1 MPKLRHFG
9 WFSLFS
15 SLKSFKNP
23 INHQDWNEF
32 NCVVVSDGQNTK
44 VECAAAIFTPQFYDG
59 GCLRPE
65 WRTLFDDWVVKVDR
79 NLGQKCAGHYSSDF
93 YPSQSFKREASP
105 VDICDLT
112 MNLCAMPFYLTLN
125 GLGASFSSL
134 YHKVALMQCKNH
146 LRSHWYTIHLHTHAL
161 LLTVF
166 ENHRKSLIQH
176 CERRELRLHF
186 EWTKV
191 H

>member
-1 MPKLRHFG
+1 MPKLWYFG

-112 MNLCAMPFYLTLN
+112 MNLYFKWAWCLKLTL
-125 GLGASFSSL
+125 
-134 YHKVALMQCKNH
+134 YHRVALMQYKNNLTSFTPH
-146 LRSHWYTIHLHTHAL
+146 MHHAL
-161 LLTVF
+161 L
-166 ENHRKSLIQH
+166 
-176 CERRELRLHF
+176 
-186 EWTKV
+186 
-191 H
+191 